1 MRQEDNVG
9 KHPLTRAEEKVVDA
23 AYIAYAYYKSDG
35 LSHNEILKNVRKFI
49 SQITRGLGVIKK
61 K

>member
-1 MRQEDNVG
+1 MG